1 MLRRFHK
8 GHEKPNHEYRMFE
21 ICISDKILVF
31 WLQESAGRGQA
42 TQKTHNKG
50 VGQDV
55 TKEENEMAINIGK
68 MLREV

>member
-1 MLRRFHK
+1 
-8 GHEKPNHEYRMFE
+8 MFK
-21 ICISDKILVF
+21 ICISDKILVS

-42 TQKTHNKG
+42 IQKTHKR

-55 TKEENEMAINIGK
+55 IKEENEMAINIGK